1 MLFELIRLRKE
12 NKLSQLKLGEMIGK
26 KQRMISKY
34 EREDVEL
41 PVSVAKR
48 IAEVFDVDWWK
59 LYEQRG
65 EQK

>member
-12 NKLSQLKLGEMIGK
+12 NRLSQLKLGEMIGK

-59 LYEQRG
+59 LYE
-65 EQK
+65 

>member
-1 MLFELIRLRKE
+1 MLYELIRLRKE

-48 IAEVFDVDWWK
+48 IAEVFDIDWWK
-59 LYEQRG
+59 LYE
-65 EQK
+65 

>member
-1 MLFELIRLRKE
+1 MLSELIRLRKE

-59 LYEQRG
+59 LYE
-65 EQK
+65 